1 MIFNINFEEQILNLF
16 NFSKDFFSFI
26 WIILSTIIFILGVTI
41 GVLVF
46 VWFEREI
53 STGIQ

>member
-41 GVLVF
+41 GVLVL